1 MQTLNFTEFNLDNL
15 KSNITIDIIGRDKN
29 YRDILISKL
38 IDHFTKKEKE
48 IKIFDNF
55 NIVEINKLI
64 NEKDKKKE
72 IILLLNNTE
81 TNLDNEQTEFLWKL
95 YANSVFNKVT
105 IIRPI
110 STPTKNS
117 ALRIS
122 TDYVFLLPTKENQL
136 LNQLFIAY
144 SNKILSKI
152 KIPKNADL
160 LKLFTDIFIQNTQNN
175 NSLLV
180 DIYNSHTYIILY

>member
-1 MQTLNFTEFNLDNL
+1 
-15 KSNITIDIIGRDKN
+15 
-29 YRDILISKL
+29 
-38 IDHFTKKEKE
+38 
-48 IKIFDNF
+48 
-55 NIVEINKLI
+55 
-64 NEKDKKKE
+64 
-72 IILLLNNTE
+72 LLLNNTE